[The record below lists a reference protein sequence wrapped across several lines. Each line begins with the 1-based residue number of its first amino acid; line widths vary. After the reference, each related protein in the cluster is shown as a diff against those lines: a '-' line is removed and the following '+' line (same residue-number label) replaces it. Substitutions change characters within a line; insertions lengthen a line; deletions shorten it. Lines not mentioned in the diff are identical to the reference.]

1 MGIAFDTII
10 RGGSVVSS
18 SGIKVADIGILG
30 STIVAVGDLS
40 ECSAQRVVLA
50 HNQFVLPGLIDTQVH
65 FREPGMTHKEDLE
78 SGSRAAVMGG
88 VTTFFEMPNTLP
100 NTTSA
105 QTLADKLEAAE
116 GRCWANYSFFVG
128 ATSENAP
135 HLAEYEMLPGTPGI
149 KIFVG
154 SSTGTLLV
162 EAEEVLK
169 EVLMN
174 GTRPTPVHAE
184 DEARLRER
192 KAMISDHPTAAEHP
206 HLRDAT
212 AAVMA
217 TERMIRLSRETG
229 RPVHIL
235 HVSTADELP
244 IIAAAKQEGLKI
256 TCEVTPQH
264 MTFDSSD
271 YETLGTFLQMN
282 PPIRDPHHR
291 EAIVQAIQD
300 DLFDVFGSDH
310 APHTIEEKSKPY
322 PNSPSG
328 MPGVQ
333 TMLGVLL
340 GFVKD
345 GKLTLEKL
353 VRMGAERPAELYGI
367 EGKGKL
373 EVGYDA
379 DIVVVDMDNS
389 QPVTKDWLQSKCD
402 WSPYEGRTFP
412 GRITSVWVGGHLTVD
427 RGRLEG
433 TPHGTPAKFIWKSNE

>member
-1 MGIAFDTII
+1 MSIAFDTII

-18 SGIKVADIGILG
+18 TGIKVADIGIVG
-30 STIVAVGDLS
+30 STIIAMGDLS
-40 ECSAQRVVLA
+40 ESSAQRVVLA

-105 QTLADKLEAAE
+105 QALADKLDAAK
-116 GRCWANYSFFVG
+116 GRCWSNYSFFVG
-128 ATSENAP
+128 ATTENA
-135 HLAEYEMLPGTPGI
+135 HYLRDLEMLPGTPGI

-162 EAEEVLK
+162 EAEEVLR
-169 EVLMN
+169 EVLQN
-174 GTRPTPVHAE
+174 GSRPTPVHAE

-192 KAMISDHPTAAEHP
+192 KSLISDQPTAAEHP

-212 AAVMA
+212 AAVLA

-244 IIAAAKQEGLKI
+244 ILAAAKNDGLKI

-264 MTFDSSD
+264 MTFESSE

-282 PPIRDPHHR
+282 PPIRDAHHR
-291 EAIVQAIQD
+291 DAVVQAMQD

-322 PNSPSG
+322 PHSPSG

-340 GFVKD
+340 GLVKQD
-345 GKLTLEKL
+345 KLTLEKL
-353 VRMGAERPAELYGI
+353 VRMGSERPAELYGI

-373 EVGYDA
+373 EAGFDA
-379 DIVVVDMDNS
+379 DIVIVDMNDT
-389 QPVTKDWLQSKCD
+389 QTVTKDWLQSKCN

-412 GRITSVWVGGHLTVD
+412 GKIISVWVGGHQAVD

-433 TPHGTPAKFIWKSNE
+433 TPHGTAAKFIWKTNE

>member
-1 MGIAFDTII
+1 MSIAFDTII

-18 SGIKVADIGILG
+18 TGIKVADIGIVG
-30 STIVAVGDLS
+30 STIIAVGDLS
-40 ECSAQRVVLA
+40 ESSAQRVVLA

-105 QTLADKLEAAE
+105 QALADKLDAAN
-116 GRCWANYSFFVG
+116 GRCWSNYSFFVG
-128 ATSENAP
+128 ATTENA
-135 HLAEYEMLPGTPGI
+135 HYLRDLEMLPGTPGI

-162 EAEEVLK
+162 EAEEVLR
-169 EVLMN
+169 EVLQN
-174 GTRPTPVHAE
+174 GSRPTPVHAE

-192 KAMISDHPTAAEHP
+192 KRLISDQPTAAEHP

-212 AAVMA
+212 AAVLA

-244 IIAAAKQEGLKI
+244 ILAAAKNEGLKV

-264 MTFDSSD
+264 MTFDSSE

-282 PPIRDPHHR
+282 PPIRDAHHR
-291 EAIVQAIQD
+291 DAIVQAMQD

-322 PNSPSG
+322 PHSPSG

-340 GFVKD
+340 GLVKQD
-345 GKLTLEKL
+345 KLTLEKL
-353 VRMGAERPAELYGI
+353 VRMGSERPAELYGI

-373 EVGYDA
+373 EAGFDA
-379 DIVVVDMDNS
+379 DIVIVDMNDT
-389 QPVTKDWLQSKCD
+389 QAVTKDWLQSKCG

-412 GRITSVWVGGHLTVD
+412 GKITSVWVGGHQAVD

-433 TPHGTPAKFIWKSNE
+433 TPHGTPAKFIWKTNE